1 MITFKLILSIIS
13 AYLIGSIP
21 TSVWIGRMFYGVD
34 VRTKG
39 SKNAGATNTIR
50 VLGYKAGIPVLIF
63 DVLKGWF
70 AVYIANYFWNE
81 SLTFPDL
88 LDLKI
93 ILAIAA
99 VLGHIFPVYV
109 GFKGGKGIATLFGIG
124 IALFPEAAL
133 IVVGIFILVFIF
145 TGYVSL
151 SSIIASVSFPFVE
164 ILLLG
169 HDEYITLI
177 ILSIAVGVFV
187 PFIHR
192 KNIKRLMN
200 KEESKFSFKNKNT

>member
-21 TSVWIGRMFYGVD
+21 TSVWIGRMFYEVD